1 MDAENIEIKIA
12 PASIFADVI
21 NKKNYYR
28 GPLLKIPGNET
39 LISILSGAPQDCCMI
54 PIQLRDR
61 IIALLYVDNGNASV
75 MDAGLSYIHT
85 LVTMAAYSFEI
96 SILRRKILDL

>member
-39 LISILSGAPQDCCMI
+39 SYIYFV
-54 PIQLRDR
+54 RDP
-61 IIALLYVDNGNASV
+61 
-75 MDAGLSYIHT
+75 AGLLHDPHT
-85 LVTMAAYSFEI
+85 AKRQDHRVAVC
-96 SILRRKILDL
+96 R